1 MSELSTARILGDS
14 ELADV
19 SEDELRAH
27 YSLIAE
33 RYRQL
38 RPEQV
43 QVDAEGTIRAFAR
56 FAGCKPNQVTYVE
69 AAEAG
74 GWWPLSDEERQS
86 IVNS

>member
-38 RPEQV
+38 R
-43 QVDAEGTIRAFAR
+43 IRAFAR